1 MKAVLALEDGT
12 IFPCKSFTGPGEAGG
27 ELVFNTSMTGYQEVL
42 TDPSYNGQMVVMT
55 YPLIGV
61 YGVNPEDVESDKIQV
76 SSFIVREYQDY
87 PSNYRST
94 QSLADYLKSQ
104 NIVGIHDL
112 DTRGLTLHLR
122 ENGSMRAFIST
133 QETDPL
139 KVVEKAKSIP
149 SMAGSDLVQNVTTPK
164 PYFWKNNKK
173 EFLESF
179 EGGKDIWTSQDKL
192 KVCAFDFGVKFNI
205 LRLLEAQGF
214 EVLVVPAST
223 SAQDIKKLDPDGIFL
238 SNGPGD
244 PEPVEYAVK
253 TIKDLIGYKPI
264 FGICLGN
271 QLLGLAMGGRTYK
284 LKFGHRGANQA
295 VKREDGRV
303 EVTSQNHGFAVD
315 LESLDKDK
323 LEITHININDNTL
336 EGFRHKELPLFCV
349 QHHPEASPG
358 PHDASGLFK
367 DFRNMIEDFKKSAK

>member
-12 IFPCKSFTGPGEAGG
+12 IFPCKSFTGPGEVGG
-27 ELVFNTSMTGYQEVL
+27 ELVFNTGMTGYQEIL

-55 YPLIGV
+55 YPLIGN
-61 YGVNPEDVESDKIQV
+61 YGVNEEDVESDKIQV
-76 SSFIVREYQDY
+76 SSLIVKEYQDY
-87 PSNYRST
+87 PSNHRSK
-94 QSLADYLKSQ
+94 QSLAKYLQSQ

-133 QETDPL
+133 KEDGDEA
-139 KVVEKAKSIP
+139 VNKAKALP
-149 SMAGSDLVQNVTTPK
+149 SMAGSDLVKNVTTNRPF
-164 PYFWKNNKK
+164 FWRDNKK
-173 EFLESF
+173 EYLDSLEKGESIWI
-179 EGGKDIWTSQDKL
+179 EKGKFR
-192 KVCAFDFGVKFNI
+192 VAAFDFGVKFNI
-205 LRLLEAQGF
+205 LRLLENEGF

-223 SAQDIKKLDPDGIFL
+223 KSEEIKNLNPDGIFL

-244 PEPVEYAVK
+244 PEPVTYAVD
-253 TIKDLIGYKPI
+253 TIRELIGFKPI

-271 QLLGLAMGGRTYK
+271 QLLGIAMGGKTFK
-284 LKFGHRGANQA
+284 LKFGHRGSNQA

-315 LESLDKDK
+315 LESLDKSK
-323 LEITHININDNTL
+323 LEITHVNINDNTL

-358 PHDASGLFK
+358 PHDAAGLFAEFNK
-367 DFRNMIEDFKKSAK
+367 MMKDFKK